1 MVETQIIK
9 KLNHYDLSS
18 EHMREII
25 RDIRNPKYDGFVV
38 RSNKLFY
45 APLGLEVFDPER
57 KAQALQELYHNPIS
71 LGKGQQTFYHLV
83 LSKYLGITRKECI
96 EFLTRQS
103 DYQLTRESKR
113 VYQKQMTANRP
124 FAVIAIDLIDL
135 NQYVRIRD
143 NKGYRY
149 VMTCID
155 LFTSYCWYFPIK
167 KKEAKDVAKAFEN
180 LLAETRG
187 DNIGIVLSD
196 NGTEFQGELRTL
208 LDQNNIKKLTTR
220 SYSPEPHVER
230 ANKTFR
236 AIMRQVFVRYNT
248 LAWVPHLDEIQAAKN
263 SIYIDKLKGSP
274 VDIMTAYENNNHYKI
289 NTIRNNKLLELRE
302 RNKKYNNALVEIGHF
317 VCVKLSAINSKVR
330 KLMKEGNSK
339 LLVVKYSA
347 EVFIIYRLVK
357 TANDKI
363 GLPRYV
369 LEDENGNVLVN
380 ENNKQQQFKQSDLL
394 KVSQNTITNLTSN
407 DVNKLNRINAVI
419 QRPELLVPEPVV
431 QPVVRER
438 VEKPIARYTSK
449 DWNTFLKGKDFTDT
463 GVRYRILDIFFERG
477 NNVNNYVVDVIETT
491 NIDANGRPTVSKR
504 NRPKYLL
511 YAVLDEAR
519 NEDWFKNDY
528 VNAIRLLMA
537 RDE

>member
-9 KLNHYDLSS
+9 KLNHYDFSY
-18 EHMREII
+18 EHIREII

-38 RSNKLFY
+38 RNNRLFY
-45 APLGLEVFDPER
+45 APLGLEVIEPER
-57 KAQALQELYHNPIS
+57 KEQVLQDLYHNPIS

-103 DYQLTRESKR
+103 DYQLTRESKK

-155 LFTSYCWYFPIK
+155 LFTSYCWYFSIK
-167 KKEAKDVAKAFEN
+167 KKEAKDVANAFEHVI
-180 LLAETRG
+180 AETS

-208 LDQNNIKKLTTR
+208 LDQHNIKKLTTR

-263 SIYIDKLKGSP
+263 SIYIDKLKGTP
-274 VDIMTAYENNNHYKI
+274 DDIMTAYENNNHYKI
-289 NTIRNNKLLELRE
+289 NTIKNNKILELRE
-302 RNKKYNNALVEIGHF
+302 KNKKYNNALFEIGDF
-317 VCVKLSAINSKVR
+317 VRVKLSAINSKVR
-330 KLMKEGNSK
+330 KTIKEGNSK
-339 LLVVKYSA
+339 LLVVKFSA
-347 EVFIIYRLVK
+347 EIFIIYRVIR
-357 TANDKI
+357 TAADKI
-363 GLPRYV
+363 GLPKYV
-369 LEDENGNVLVN
+369 LEDENGHVLVN

-407 DVNKLNRINAVI
+407 DVNKLNRINAVVNQPI
-419 QRPELLVPEPVV
+419 Q
-431 QPVVRER
+431 QPIVEDAQQHIVRER
-438 VEKPIARYTSK
+438 VEKPVARYTSK
-449 DWNTFLKGKDFTDT
+449 DWNTVLKGKEFTDNR
-463 GVRYRILDIFFERG
+463 VRYKILDIFFERG
-477 NNVNNYVVDVIETT
+477 NNVDNYVVDVIETR
-491 NIDANGRPTVSKR
+491 NIVNNRPTVSKR

-511 YAVLDEAR
+511 YAVLDESR
-519 NEDWFKNDY
+519 NEDWFKDDY